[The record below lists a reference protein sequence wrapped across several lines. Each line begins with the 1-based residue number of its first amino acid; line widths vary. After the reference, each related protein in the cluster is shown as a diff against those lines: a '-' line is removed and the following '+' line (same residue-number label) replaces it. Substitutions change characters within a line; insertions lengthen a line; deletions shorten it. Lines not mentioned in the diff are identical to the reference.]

1 MSFNGGIL
9 LGSIAEMRRGEG
21 TVVRVRK
28 HGVAALF
35 AATGVAA
42 GIMAAP
48 IAVADTCDPAVA
60 VCQGGAVVPDNS
72 SSPDYSPPVS
82 TTDDQYPYD
91 GDWYFNPAGGN
102 NNNTPST
109 RSGGSAGGGGSS
121 GGGGGHR

>member
-1 MSFNGGIL
+1 MSFSGGIF

-21 TVVRVRK
+21 TVMRIK
-28 HGVAALF
+28 KSGAAALF

-60 VCQGGAVVPDNS
+60 VCQGGDIQPNN

-82 TTDDQYPYD
+82 AADEQYPYD
-91 GDWYFNPAGGN
+91 NEWYFNPAGGG
-102 NNNTPST
+102 TELQPEHPT
-109 RSGGSAGGGGSS
+109 GGGGSI

>member
-1 MSFNGGIL
+1 MPFNGGIL

-60 VCQGGAVVPDNS
+60 VCQGGAIVPDNS

-82 TTDDQYPYD
+82 ATDDQYPYD
-91 GDWYFNPAGGN
+91 GDWYFNPAGGG
-102 NNNTPST
+102 TPLQP
-109 RSGGSAGGGGSS
+109 AHPS
-121 GGGGGHR
+121 GGGGGTSGGGGHH